1 VISEAEAVPTIACRG
16 DDSPTTPG
24 RGEGQQRRKRRTRW
38 SKNLERLLF
47 SNRSERAEAEVGEE
61 RPRCAG
67 TAQPLAGRQALSR
80 RARAGGSSS
89 ALVSKGP
96 PSANLVVQHSFK
108 NSPAA
113 PLPIAGGF

>member
-67 TAQPLAGRQALSR
+67 TAQPLRQASPLQASKSR
-80 RARAGGSSS
+80 GEFFSPRLQRAS
-89 ALVSKGP
+89 
-96 PSANLVVQHSFK
+96 
-108 NSPAA
+108 
-113 PLPIAGGF
+113 